1 MNRNFATAFG
11 LMFMAPCLASTTQIN
26 AADWPTW
33 RSDARR
39 SATTSEQL
47 AEQLHPQ
54 WTLALPDLKPAWP
67 EDPRLHFDATY
78 EPVIAGSTLY
88 YGSSRNDS
96 VTAVD
101 LVTGKYRWR
110 FFTDGP
116 VRFAPVLSEG
126 KVYFGA
132 DDGALYCLTADS
144 GELLWRFR
152 AAPNDRHVIGNERL
166 ISVWPVRGGPVLVDD
181 QIQFTAGVW
190 PFEGTFLY
198 AVDAATGELVES
210 RPAVT
215 PPRHDVVTLN
225 DMTPQGYLAANDARV
240 LIPQGRSVVG
250 SRNRGTGGFEKF
262 QYSTSAVT
270 NYHVATTGQW
280 LFHGTVTFDTKG
292 KRQLGMSL
300 RTPVLGNDMIYAGEN
315 GKVVAYDLTSP
326 QEIER
331 TDRRGKKTKVS
342 VLTQAWAVPNDQ
354 ILDLPKTDYE
364 TWLAANPLL
373 VDIKAG
379 RRLYGHQGKVVFAI
393 DLPAGDTAA
402 RVSWK
407 TEVSGTPASMV
418 AANGHLVV
426 VTADGRMHCFGA
438 ESVEPRNRTE
448 SQQQVEESSD
458 WSERVASLLSRAN
471 PEDSYCVAMGI
482 GTGGLI
488 RELVRQS
495 DLRII
500 VIDPD
505 PKRVTQLRR
514 HYDDAGLYGTRV
526 VAHAGDPAKFNL
538 PPYMASV
545 VVCEEPQRYGFTDKP
560 ESLHTLFACLR
571 PYGGT
576 AFLPGNDS
584 QHASFAKLI
593 AETKLVRAEIARS
606 GDYSLL
612 IRSGALPGSADWTHE
627 YGDESN
633 TLMSHDQLVK
643 APLGVLWFGGPAS
656 DGSLFYNRHF
666 WGPSMAVIGGRMF
679 IQGPGKMTA
688 VDVYTGRILWQI
700 PLKDDDDYRAGRR
713 GNDFEKH
720 LSGFHFLVVEDSIY
734 LVHEKSCLRLDPA
747 TGKQLAKFKLP
758 DPADDWGRIR
768 VKDDLLIAVVFRTLD
783 ADKEKLPDA
792 RKLLAGQ
799 RSPVEIVALNRHDGK
814 RIWSHEA
821 EASFPVI
828 SVGADKIFCF
838 DGALENFYQDWKR
851 RGLIPKAS
859 DIRHLK
865 AIDLQTGKELWK
877 EYTDIIGTWVS
888 YSVEHDVLL
897 LTNKKHVMAFRGK
910 SGELL
915 WKQYAEGQG
924 FKGHPESYWDRVIIW
939 NDRVLD
945 QRGPGLSWNLE
956 TGEPVPRV
964 HPLTDKEVDWQF
976 TKAGHHCNYAIA
988 SPHLMTFRAASAG
1001 FCDIESG
1008 ETSRLNGFRSGCR
1021 NSLIPANGV
1030 LNAPNFAH
1038 GCVCGYSLFTSLS
1051 LVHLPESEVWSYSA
1065 LSLDPKQ
1072 DRIRR
1077 VGINL
1082 AAPGDRMADN
1092 GTMWFDAPSVGGSS
1106 PSVSVDLKGDQI
1118 RKFRQH
1124 SSLLSGDG
1132 KTWVAG
1138 SGVEGL
1144 TSVTIG
1150 LGKSDS
1156 KANRYTVRLHFSEP
1170 DPVAVGDRV
1179 FSVSVQGNTVIEQLD
1194 IAKESGGR
1202 NRAIVR
1208 EVRDVEADSS
1218 VKIDLSP
1225 VHGRAILCGV
1235 EIVEN
1240 DAEPID

>member
-1 MNRNFATAFG
+1 MNRDIAIRFG
-11 LMFMAPCLASTTQIN
+11 LLIMALPVASTPFVN

-33 RSDARR
+33 RSDAQR

-47 AEQLHPQ
+47 ADQLHPQ
-54 WTLALPDLKPAWP
+54 WTIELPGLKPAWP

-78 EPVIAGSTLY
+78 EPVIAGTTLY

-101 LVTGKYRWR
+101 LVTGEDRWR
-110 FFTDGP
+110 FFADGP
-116 VRFAPVLSEG
+116 VRFAPLVFGG
-126 KVYFGA
+126 KVYFAA
-132 DDGALYCLTADS
+132 DDGSLYCLTAD
-144 GELLWRFR
+144 GGDLVWRFR
-152 AAPNDRHVIGNERL
+152 AAPNGRHVIGNERL
-166 ISVWPVRGGPVLVDD
+166 ISVWPVRGGPVLVDG
-181 QIQFTAGVW
+181 QIHFTAGVW

-198 AVDAATGELVES
+198 VVDTASGELVNSE
-210 RPAVT
+210 PANT
-215 PPRHDVVTLN
+215 APQHDVVTLN
-225 DMTPQGYLAANDARV
+225 NMTPQGYLAANDTK
-240 LIPQGRSVVG
+240 LFIPQGRSIVG
-250 SRNRGTGGFEKF
+250 CRDRESGGFESF
-262 QYSTSAVT
+262 RYSTSRVT
-270 NYHVATTGQW
+270 NYHVCTTGQW
-280 LFHGTVTFDTKG
+280 LFHGTVTFDTTG

-300 RTPVLGNDMIYAGEN
+300 RTPVLGQDMVYAGEH
-315 GKVVAYDLTSP
+315 GKVVAYDLTNP

-331 TDRRGKKTKVS
+331 TDRRGKKSKVS
-342 VLTQAWAVPNDQ
+342 VLTETWSVPNDQ
-354 ILDLPKTDYE
+354 IRELPKTADYA
-364 TWLAANPLL
+364 TWLVANPL
-373 VDIKAG
+373 VIDVKAG
-379 RRLYGHQGKVVFAI
+379 NRLYGHQGKLVFAI
-393 DLPAGDTAA
+393 DLPAADKSAT
-402 RVSWK
+402 VSWK
-407 TEVSGTPASMV
+407 TEVDGTPTSMLV
-418 AANGHLVV
+418 ANGHLVV
-426 VTADGRMHCFGA
+426 VTAAGRIHCFGA
-438 ESVEPRNRTE
+438 TSVDPRKRR
-448 SQQQVEESSD
+448 QDKRPVEASAN
-458 WSERVASLLSRAN
+458 WSERVATLLKQAT
-471 PEDSYCVAMGI
+471 PGDSYCVAMGI
-482 GTGGLI
+482 GSGGLI
-488 RELVRQS
+488 SELVRQS
-495 DLRII
+495 DLRI
-500 VIDPD
+500 VVVDPD
-505 PKRVTQLRR
+505 EKRVQELRQR
-514 HYDDAGLYGTRV
+514 YDAAGLYGTRI
-526 VAHAGDPAKFNL
+526 VAHVGDPAEYNL
-538 PPYMASV
+538 PPYMATV
-545 VVCEEPQRYGFTDKP
+545 VVSEEPQRFGFTDKP
-560 ESLHTLFACLR
+560 ESLQQLFGCLR

-576 AFLPGNDS
+576 AYLPANDS
-584 QHASFAKLI
+584 QHASFAKLVADVKLAK
-593 AETKLVRAEIARS
+593 AEVDRS
-606 GDYSLL
+606 GEYSLL
-612 IRSGALPGSADWTHE
+612 TRSGALPGSADWTHE

-643 APLGVLWFGGPAS
+643 APLGVLWFGGPSS
-656 DGSLFYNRHF
+656 DGNLFYNRHF

-700 PLKDDDDYRAGRR
+700 PLRDGDDYRPGRR

-747 TGKQLAKFKLP
+747 TGKQLAEFKLP

-768 VKDDLLIAVVFRTLD
+768 VKDDLLITVVFRTLD

-799 RSPVEIVALNRHDGK
+799 RAPVEIMALNRHDGK

-838 DGALENFYQDWKR
+838 DGALESFYQDWKR

-865 AIDLQTGKELWK
+865 AIDLKTGKELWK

-888 YSVEHDVLL
+888 YSAEHDVLL

-910 SGELL
+910 TGALL

-945 QRGPGLSWNLE
+945 QRGPGLSWDLE
-956 TGEPVPRV
+956 TGERVARV
-964 HPLTDKEVDWQF
+964 HPLTDEEVEWEF

-988 SPHLMTFRAASAG
+988 SPHLMTFRADTAG
-1001 FCDIESG
+1001 FCDIETG

-1051 LVHLPESEVWSYSA
+1051 LVHLPESELWSYSA
-1065 LSLDPKQ
+1065 LSLDPQQ

-1077 VGINL
+1077 IGINL

-1092 GTMWFDAPSVGGSS
+1092 GTMWFDAPNVGGTS
-1106 PSVSVDLKGDQI
+1106 PNVSVDLKGDKL
-1118 RKFRQH
+1118 RKFRLH
-1124 SSLLSGDG
+1124 SSLVSGEG

-1138 SGVEGL
+1138 SGIEGL

-1156 KANRYTVRLHFSEP
+1156 KSTRYTVRLHFSEP
-1170 DPVAVGDRV
+1170 DPVAVGERV

-1208 EVRDVEADSS
+1208 EVTNIEADSN
-1218 VKIDLSP
+1218 VRIDLSP

-1235 EIVEN
+1235 EIVAN
-1240 DAEPID
+1240 D

>member
-1 MNRNFATAFG
+1 MNRIIACTAG
-11 LMFMAPCLASTTQIN
+11 LLIIASHAVSMPSVT

-33 RSDARR
+33 RSDSRR

-47 AEQLHPQ
+47 TEHLHPQ
-54 WTLALPDLKPAWP
+54 WTLELPGLKPAWP
-67 EDPRLHFDATY
+67 EDPRLHFDANY

-88 YGSSRNDS
+88 YGSSRSDS

-101 LVTGKYRWR
+101 LVTGENRWR

-116 VRFAPVLSEG
+116 VRFAPLLSEG
-126 KVYFGA
+126 NVYFGA
-132 DDGALYCLTADS
+132 DDGSLYCLTADS
-144 GELLWRFR
+144 GNLVWRFR

-166 ISVWPVRGGPVLVDD
+166 ISVWPVRGGPVLVDG

-198 AVDAATGELVES
+198 AVDAATGELVDS
-210 RPAVT
+210 KPAAKS
-215 PPRHDVVTLN
+215 PRHDVVTLN
-225 DMTPQGYLAANDARV
+225 DMTPQGYLAANDDRV
-240 LIPQGRSVVG
+240 FIPQGRSVVG
-250 SRNRGTGGFEKF
+250 SRNRKSGEFEKF

-280 LFHGTVTFDTKG
+280 LFHGTVTFDTQG

-300 RTPVLGNDMIYAGEN
+300 RTPVLGEDMIYAGSN
-315 GKVVAYDLTSP
+315 GTVVAYDLTDP
-326 QEIER
+326 QETER
-331 TDRRGKKTKVS
+331 TDRRGKKTKVT
-342 VLTQAWAVPNDQ
+342 VLTRTWSLPNDQ
-354 ILDLPKTDYE
+354 ILELPETDYD
-364 TWLAANPLL
+364 TWLATNPLL

-379 RRLYGHQGKVVFAI
+379 ERVYGHQGKTVFAI
-393 DLPAGDTAA
+393 DLPSADTPAA
-402 RVSWK
+402 VSWT

-418 AANGHLVV
+418 VANGYLVV
-426 VTADGRMHCFGA
+426 VTENGHLHCFGA
-438 ESVEPRNRTE
+438 DAVEPRHRKEE
-448 SQQQVEESSD
+448 SQLIKKSPD
-458 WSERVASLLSRAN
+458 WSERVAGLLKHAD
-471 PEDSYCVAMGI
+471 PGDSYCVAMGI
-482 GTGGLI
+482 GSGGLI
-488 RELVRQS
+488 SELVRQS
-495 DLRII
+495 ELRIF

-505 PKRVTQLRR
+505 SQRVQQLRQQ
-514 HYDDAGLYGTRV
+514 YDEAGLYGMRI
-526 VAHAGDPAKFNL
+526 VAHAGDPATFNL

-545 VVCEEPQRYGFTDKP
+545 VVSEEPQRYGFTDRP

-576 AFLPGNDS
+576 AYLSGDDD
-584 QHASFAKLI
+584 QHASFAKLVTD
-593 AETKLVRAEIARS
+593 TKLARAEVARS

-612 IRSGALPGSADWTHE
+612 TRSGALPGSANWTHE

-747 TGKQLAKFKLP
+747 TGKQLAEFRLP

-814 RIWSHEA
+814 RIWSHTA

-828 SVGADKIFCF
+828 SVGTDKIFCF
-838 DGALENFYQDWKR
+838 DGALESFYQDWKR

-865 AIDLQTGKELWK
+865 AIDLQTGKEVWK

-888 YSVEHDVLL
+888 YSAEHDVLL
-897 LTNKKHVMAFRGK
+897 LTNKKHVMAYRGQTGK
-910 SGELL
+910 LL

-945 QRGPGLSWNLE
+945 QRGPGLSWDLE
-956 TGEPVPRV
+956 TGDAVPRL
-964 HPLTDKEVDWQF
+964 HPLTDEEVDWQF

-1106 PSVSVDLKGDQI
+1106 PSIPVDVKGDQL
-1118 RKFRQH
+1118 RKFRLH
-1124 SSLLSGDG
+1124 SSLVSGAG
-1132 KTWVAG
+1132 KPWVAG

-1144 TSVTIG
+1144 TSLTVG
-1150 LGKSDS
+1150 LGKSGSNS
-1156 KANRYTVRLHFSEP
+1156 KRYTVRLHFSEP
-1170 DPVAVGDRV
+1170 DPVSVGERV
-1179 FSVSVQGNTVIEQLD
+1179 FNVSVQGNTVIEQLD
-1194 IAKESGGR
+1194 VAKESGGR

-1208 EVRDVEADSS
+1208 EVRGIEADSR
-1218 VKIDLSP
+1218 VRIDLEP
-1225 VHGRAILCGV
+1225 VRGRAILCGV

-1240 DAEPID
+1240 DSEKNR